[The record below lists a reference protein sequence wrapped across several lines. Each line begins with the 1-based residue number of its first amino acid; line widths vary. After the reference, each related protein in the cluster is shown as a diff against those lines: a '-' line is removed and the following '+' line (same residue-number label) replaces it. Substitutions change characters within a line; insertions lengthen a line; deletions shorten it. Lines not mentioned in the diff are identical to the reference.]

1 MNRTTELI
9 IPIAEKVPVYVVYFT
24 AFVDAEHRLN
34 YREDIYKRD
43 KQIINMLLK

>member
-9 IPIAEKVPVYVVYFT
+9 IPITEKVPVYVVYFT
-24 AFVDAEHRLN
+24 AFVDAEQRLN

>member
-1 MNRTTELI
+1 MKTELI
-9 IPIAEKVPVYVVYFT
+9 IQISERVPVYVVYFT
-24 AFVDAEHRLN
+24 AFVDADQKLN